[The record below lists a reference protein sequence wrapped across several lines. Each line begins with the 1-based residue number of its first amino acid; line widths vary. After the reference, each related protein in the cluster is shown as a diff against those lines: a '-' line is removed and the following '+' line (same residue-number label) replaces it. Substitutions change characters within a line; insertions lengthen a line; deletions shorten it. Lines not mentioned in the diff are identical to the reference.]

1 MKIEIRPE
9 ISILMCN
16 CAAVKRWR
24 RSVAWFPS
32 YEAKCM
38 SLYTLLGKINL
49 CSCKKAARK
58 SAKTVGKD
66 SRGESSGLHCAFR
79 QKDNHIQTGSL

>member
-24 RSVAWFPS
+24 RSVAWFLS
-32 YEAKCM
+32 YEAKRIADTNVTFQKNAIIVKLEDM
-38 SLYTLLGKINL
+38 QLQQIMLGGVEGGVCL
-49 CSCKKAARK
+49 AMCRFV
-58 SAKTVGKD
+58 VGTECRFK
-66 SRGESSGLHCAFR
+66 
-79 QKDNHIQTGSL
+79 